1 MSILKTDAITLGRT
15 DYSDSSQ
22 IIIFYTRD
30 YGKIHTIAK
39 GFKRSSGKYNSKAI
53 DLLTHYRILFIK
65 KEHST
70 LHTLTDAVL
79 QNNYPTFRH
88 DLDTYFRASYMA
100 ELVNEFTEKNDPNEP
115 LFDLFLNTLNHIA
128 TDTNP
133 TIWLL
138 AFELKMLNILGHL
151 PEWEH
156 CIHCKKKIPHHERV
170 TFNAVEGGARCVG
183 CHGELKNGMLISAGA
198 MFIAGKLANL
208 NLHRLERIR
217 VQLSI
222 CVEIEKVLRYYI
234 VSLLKKELNSWK
246 YVNFSPQEGI
256 KI

>member
-1 MSILKTDAITLGRT
+1 MSIVKTDAITLGRT

-39 GFKRSSGKYNSKAI
+39 GFKRTSGKYNSKAI

-79 QNNYPTFRH
+79 QNNYPLFRN
-88 DLDTYFRASYMA
+88 DLDKYFKASYVA
-100 ELVNEFTEKNDPNEP
+100 ELVNEFTEKNDPNEL

-128 TDTNP
+128 AGTN
-133 TIWLL
+133 TIIWLL
-138 AFELKMLNILGHL
+138 AFELKMLNILGYL
-151 PEWEH
+151 PEWER
-156 CIHCKKKIPHHERV
+156 CICCKKRIQHQGRV
-170 TFNAVEGGARCVG
+170 SFNAVEGGARCVK
-183 CHGELKNGMLISAGA
+183 CNGELKDGVVVSAGTMLIAGR
-198 MFIAGKLANL
+198 LSNL
-208 NLHRLERIR
+208 NFQRLERVR

-234 VSLLKKELNSWK
+234 ISVLKKELNSWK
-246 YVNFSPQEGI
+246 YVTFST
-256 KI
+256 